1 MDKDV
6 ARKNRFMAWEL
17 GMPGSAAMS
26 VGRVSLKMDLSIL
39 ESSPD
44 TKPPVKRTTVNA
56 FLYQTSAMQL
66 AATTAHFVLTRFII
80 HKLIIRAVKMAF
92 GGVAADSTLFAVT
105 KTYATSVALREVVAA
120 GGFFD

>member
-44 TKPPVKRTTVNA
+44 AKPPVKRTTVNA
-56 FLYQTSAMQL
+56 FLYQASEMQL
-66 AATTAHFVLTRFII
+66 AATTAHFVLMRAII
-80 HKLIIRAVKMAF
+80 I
-92 GGVAADSTLFAVT
+92 TL
-105 KTYATSVALREVVAA
+105 SLRL
-120 GGFFD
+120 